1 MSTISNNNYYY
12 SVSTI
17 RQVLDMSINNL
28 IENKNFHV
36 RQIGRLYQQIGD
48 FQRKTSNLVRDKS
61 SKFRF
66 IKRENQSLTI
76 LVSKGTRFCAYIL
89 VLYVKSPN
97 C

>member
-36 RQIGRLYQQIGD
+36 RQIGRLY
-48 FQRKTSNLVRDKS
+48 
-61 SKFRF
+61 
-66 IKRENQSLTI
+66 
-76 LVSKGTRFCAYIL
+76 
-89 VLYVKSPN
+89 
-97 C
+97 